1 MAHQCRVEPA
11 RGQWDRVN
19 STGPPAAN
27 FTSTTDTDSTSSTDI
42 SSASCLGKVGFKTL
56 DAQAYFSY
64 DLNFAGKPEEWTR
77 TFYNSDYSTSSAYI
91 SRLIM
96 RVSKNNDTN
105 FKFCQSFLDS
115 VQYVTDYFVLYRW
128 NSSSNLKLQI

>member
-1 MAHQCRVEPA
+1 MVWSEP
-11 RGQWDRVN
+11 GLLLL
-19 STGPPAAN
+19 
-27 FTSTTDTDSTSSTDI
+27 TTDTDSTSSTDI

-96 RVSKNNDTN
+96 R
-105 FKFCQSFLDS
+105 
-115 VQYVTDYFVLYRW
+115 
-128 NSSSNLKLQI
+128 